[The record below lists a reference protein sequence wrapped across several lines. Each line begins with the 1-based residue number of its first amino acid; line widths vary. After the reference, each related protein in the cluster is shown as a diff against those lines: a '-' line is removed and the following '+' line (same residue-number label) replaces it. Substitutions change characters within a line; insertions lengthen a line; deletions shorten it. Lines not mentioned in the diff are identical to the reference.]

1 MERPEWRAGLG
12 HGQRRFPPPMP
23 HSFDERIDRT
33 RFESIKWHRYGED
46 VLPMWVADMD
56 FQAPQPVIRAL
67 EERVEHGV
75 FGYGRAPD
83 QLREVIVE
91 RLKRL
96 YDWHVST
103 EDLVFLPGVVPGFNL
118 ACHAFSSPGEGVLI
132 QTPVYRPILKAPAD
146 AGLTNDEMELSRQ
159 SDGTYEVD
167 FHLMERTIT
176 DRTRIFILCNP
187 HNPVGRVF
195 RRDELEQM
203 AELCLRHD
211 VLICSDEIHCDLL
224 LDDHEHT
231 PIASLAPE
239 VGERTITLMAPSKTY
254 NIAGLKCSVA
264 VVENQELRETFCST
278 YRGLM
283 PGVNVLGYTAA
294 LAAYRDGGPWLG
306 EVLRYLEKNCDFL
319 LDYVEKELPDIGM
332 ARPEGTYLAWLD
344 CRQAVVSSN
353 PFAFFLE
360 EAKVALTDG
369 AVFGRAGEGFVR
381 LNFGCP
387 RSMLSEALERMKG
400 AVALAHDQP

>member
-1 MERPEWRAGLG
+1 
-12 HGQRRFPPPMP
+12 
-23 HSFDERIDRT
+23 
-33 RFESIKWHRYGED
+33 
-46 VLPMWVADMD
+46 MWVADMD

-91 RLKRL
+91 RLEKL
-96 YDWHVST
+96 YDWHVSP

-118 ACHAFSSPGEGVLI
+118 ACHAFTSPGEGVLI

-159 SDGTYEVD
+159 PDGTYEVD
-167 FHLMERTIT
+167 FDLMERTIT

-224 LDDHEHT
+224 LDGHEHT

-239 VGERTITLMAPSKTY
+239 VGERAITLMAPSKTY

-264 VVENQELRETFCST
+264 VVENRELRETFCGT

-294 LAAYRDGGPWLG
+294 LAAYRDGGPWLDG
-306 EVLRYLEKNCDFL
+306 VLRYLEKNCDFL
-319 LDYVEKELPDIGM
+319 LDYVEEELTDVSM

-344 CRQAVVSSN
+344 CRQAAVSGN
-353 PFAFFLE
+353 PYDFFLE

-400 AVALAHDQP
+400 ALALAHDQP